1 MNILLTYAGGIAAQS
16 VVKSI
21 RNNKNWPQLNLVGV
35 DCDPYSC
42 GLKLVDKGILC
53 PPTSSPSYK
62 TFIEK
67 LIKEENIDL
76 FIPTGEEDLSIISSL
91 KNKYPT
97 LFYMSDL
104 NTINLCQN
112 KWEFYNK
119 CKDNFDLPETY
130 LEPPSVP
137 YFEKPIYGRGS
148 RGTRLVK
155 HKKDIIF
162 FKNSKKIYQEYI
174 PGQEWSVD
182 VLSNMEG
189 KIINITPRKR
199 LQTKSGISTQGKIE
213 LNKNLIEISTKLV
226 KYLNLK
232 GPSCIQFKEDK
243 TGNFKLIEVN
253 VRFGG
258 GVIFTTLAGVNQ
270 PEMIIKDY
278 LKQQIFD
285 LEANEVIV
293 SRFYNEMVI

>member
-1 MNILLTYAGGIAAQS
+1 
-16 VVKSI
+16 
-21 RNNKNWPQLNLVGV
+21 
-35 DCDPYSC
+35 
-42 GLKLVDKGILC
+42 
-53 PPTSSPSYK
+53 
-62 TFIEK
+62 
-67 LIKEENIDL
+67 
-76 FIPTGEEDLSIISSL
+76 
-91 KNKYPT
+91 
-97 LFYMSDL
+97 
-104 NTINLCQN
+104 
-112 KWEFYNK
+112 
-119 CKDNFDLPETY
+119 
-130 LEPPSVP
+130 
-137 YFEKPIYGRGS
+137 
-148 RGTRLVK
+148 
-155 HKKDIIF
+155 
-162 FKNSKKIYQEYI
+162 
-174 PGQEWSVD
+174 
-182 VLSNMEG
+182 MEG

-199 LQTKSGISTQGKIE
+199 LQIKSGISTQGKIE